1 MVASRKVGPV
11 VFLAVKNQVELH
23 LNKEQA
29 PIASN
34 VSGQALKGVQTRA
47 NIFRGKIFRERFPMY
62 LEGATDLDSTD
73 QTFHP
78 IDVFESKDPPKKE
91 LEKMIVENGGEFAQA
106 RTEGNLAIPIGNRLG
121 RKSHPVQE
129 SWLYQAG

>member
-1 MVASRKVGPV
+1 LKM
-11 VFLAVKNQVELH
+11 
-23 LNKEQA
+23 EQA

-47 NIFRGKIFRERFPMY
+47 NIFRGKIFRELFPTY
-62 LEGATDLDSTD
+62 LKGATDLNSINKKNIA
-73 QTFHP
+73 

-121 RKSHPVQE
+121 RKSHPVR
-129 SWLYQAG
+129 

>member
-1 MVASRKVGPV
+1 M
-11 VFLAVKNQVELH
+11 
-23 LNKEQA
+23 EQA

-47 NIFRGKIFRERFPMY
+47 NIFRGKIFRERLPMC
-62 LEGATDLDSTD
+62 LKGATDLDSINR
-73 QTFHP
+73 TFHA

-91 LEKMIVENGGEFAQA
+91 LEKIIVENGGEFAQA

-121 RKSHPVQE
+121 RKSHPVR
-129 SWLYQAG
+129 